1 MKKYIFLAI
10 ATVALSACNKE
21 GEYQAESQQAAV
33 RFTAA
38 IASETTSRASDAR
51 WTAGDM
57 VGVRMTDASGNT
69 ITGYDN
75 MPYTVNAARDLT
87 PTGTDMYYP
96 LDGSNVGFSA
106 YYPYQQ
112 GITDTYAVNIADQT
126 KPEAIDLLYAKT
138 TASYNKRS
146 AYVPLTFSHQLSRFV
161 IRTKRGAGIASL
173 AGMTVST
180 KCRTTAAFDLQ
191 SGVLDSYD
199 HLATISFKAE
209 RDGERYEAIILPVAA
224 ASAQNSMTV
233 RFIIGTEEYVW
244 KVPATAAFASGYSHE
259 WEVTVTRTG
268 VSGIQGSITPWTTGI
283 GGSGTAF

>member
-21 GEYQAESQQAAV
+21 NEYQAENQQAVV
-33 RFTAA
+33 RFTAE
-38 IASETTSRASDAR
+38 IASKTTSRATGMQ

-57 VGVRMTDASGNT
+57 VGVRMADAT
-69 ITGYDN
+69 ETTVARYDN
-75 MPYTVNAARDLT
+75 MPYTASTAGDLT

-112 GITDTYAVNIADQT
+112 GITDTYTVNLANQSQ
-126 KPEAIDLLYAKT
+126 PEAIDLLYAKT

-146 AYVPLTFSHQLSRFV
+146 ASVPLTFSHQLSRFV

-180 KCRTTAAFDLQ
+180 KCRTTAAFNLQ

-199 HLATISFKAE
+199 HLATISFKVGK
-209 RDGERYEAIILPVAA
+209 DGEQYEAIILPVAA

-244 KVPATAAFASGYSHE
+244 KVPATSAFASGYSHE

-283 GGSGTAF
+283 GGSGTAL